1 LHDDFPIGECV
12 LELRRSKTLMPNL
25 GHRRSRVRRGHIAV
39 IEMPAWER
47 QDMSD
52 QGHIVVVD
60 DEKDVRE
67 TFGEYLE
74 SRGYEVSLA
83 ESGAA
88 LRECVARKAPDLV
101 LLDLNLPGEDG
112 LSLARFLREETDSA
126 FIMVTAADDTID
138 RVIGLELGA
147 DDYVGKPVDLRELAA
162 RVKTVLRRSAK
173 AAPIATPD
181 AGDVRK
187 VAFGNFVLDL
197 DGHELTDR
205 NGANVELTTMEF
217 DLLAAFVERPNRVLT
232 RDQLLD
238 MAHHRRW
245 DPYDRSIDIR
255 IARLRR
261 KIERDPQKPEIIK
274 TVRGAGYI
282 FIPDGKG
289 PDI

>member
-1 LHDDFPIGECV
+1 
-12 LELRRSKTLMPNL
+12 
-25 GHRRSRVRRGHIAV
+25 
-39 IEMPAWER
+39 
-47 QDMSD
+47 MSE
-52 QGHIVVVD
+52 QGHIVIVD

-67 TFGEYLE
+67 TFGDYLA

-88 LRECVARKAPDLV
+88 LRECVAQKAPDLV
-101 LLDLNLPGEDG
+101 LLDLNMPGEDG

-126 FIMVTAADDTID
+126 FIMVTAADDTVD
-138 RVIGLELGA
+138 RVVGLELGA

-162 RVKTVLRRSAK
+162 RVKTVLRRSGRD
-173 AAPIATPD
+173 PSIARPD

-197 DGHELTDR
+197 DGHELTDQ
-205 NGANVELTTMEF
+205 NGAVVELTTMEF

>member
-1 LHDDFPIGECV
+1 
-12 LELRRSKTLMPNL
+12 
-25 GHRRSRVRRGHIAV
+25 
-39 IEMPAWER
+39 
-47 QDMSD
+47 MSD
-52 QGHIVVVD
+52 QGHIVIVD

-67 TFGEYLE
+67 TFGDYLA

-83 ESGAA
+83 ESGQA
-88 LRECVARKAPDLV
+88 LRKCVAQKAPDLV
-101 LLDLNLPGEDG
+101 LLDLNMPGEDG

-162 RVKTVLRRSAK
+162 RVKTVLRRSGRDAVAK
-173 AAPIATPD
+173 PD
-181 AGDVRK
+181 AGDLRK
-187 VAFGNFVLDL
+187 VAFGSFVLDL

-205 NGANVELTTMEF
+205 NGAVVELTTMEF

-245 DPYDRSIDIR
+245 DPFDRSIDIR

>member
-1 LHDDFPIGECV
+1 
-12 LELRRSKTLMPNL
+12 
-25 GHRRSRVRRGHIAV
+25 
-39 IEMPAWER
+39 
-47 QDMSD
+47 MSD
-52 QGHIVVVD
+52 QGHIVIVD

-67 TFGEYLE
+67 TFGDYLT

-88 LRECVARKAPDLV
+88 LRECVARKVPDLV
-101 LLDLNLPGEDG
+101 LLDLNMPGEDG

-126 FIMVTAADDTID
+126 FIMVTAADDTVD

-162 RVKTVLRRSAK
+162 RVKTVLRRSGRD
-173 AAPIATPD
+173 AAIARPE
-181 AGDVRK
+181 ARDVRK

-205 NGANVELTTMEF
+205 NGTVIELTTMEF

-245 DPYDRSIDIR
+245 DPFDRSIDIR

-289 PDI
+289 PEI

>member
-1 LHDDFPIGECV
+1 
-12 LELRRSKTLMPNL
+12 
-25 GHRRSRVRRGHIAV
+25 
-39 IEMPAWER
+39 
-47 QDMSD
+47 MSD
-52 QGHIVVVD
+52 QGHIVIVD

-67 TFGEYLE
+67 TFGDYLT

-101 LLDLNLPGEDG
+101 LLDLNMPGEDG

-126 FIMVTAADDTID
+126 FIMVTAADDTVD

-162 RVKTVLRRSAK
+162 RVKTVLRRSGRD
-173 AAPIATPD
+173 AAIARPA

-205 NGANVELTTMEF
+205 NGTVIGLTTMEF

-289 PDI
+289 PEI